1 LALSQTSWISN
12 SNHLIDQGEV
22 LIRGV
27 VLTWSW
33 EEWKS

>member
-1 LALSQTSWISN
+1 
-12 SNHLIDQGEV
+12 

-33 EEWKS
+33 EEWQS